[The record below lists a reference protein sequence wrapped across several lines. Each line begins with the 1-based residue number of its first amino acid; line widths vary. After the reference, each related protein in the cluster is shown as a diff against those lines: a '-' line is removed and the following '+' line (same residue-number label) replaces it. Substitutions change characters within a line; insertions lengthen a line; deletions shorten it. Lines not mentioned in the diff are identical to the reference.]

1 MTPIIVPTYAAI
13 LAFIY
18 VFLSARVI
26 RMRGAARVA
35 IGHGDNPRLER
46 RMRVHAN
53 FAEYVPLALILLGF
67 LEMQAQ
73 SRYLIHG
80 LALLLIAGRTV
91 HAFGVSQDKE
101 NIRLRVTGMT
111 LTFAV
116 LLIAGLALLFNGLRA
131 AFA

>member
-18 VFLSARVI
+18 VLLSVRVI

-35 IGHGDNPRLER
+35 IGHGGNSRLER

-53 FAEYVPLALILLGF
+53 FAEYVPLALILLAF

-80 LALLLIAGRTV
+80 LALLLIAGRAI

-101 NIRLRVTGMT
+101 NIRLRVTGMI

-116 LLIAGLALLFNGLRA
+116 LLIAALALLLNGLRA
-131 AFA
+131 AFG